1 MTPAEIRLNAATA
14 HIVERITSQ
23 GTTMTTKYLARH
35 AGQIVGRRT
44 TENRTY
50 SHAYVMQYDEA
61 KAREAACGYVAT
73 KQDRK
78 TYDWYAGRV
87 ASGVGA
93 RAWPDSAYLAH
104 VLLTEK
110 DIAEAREQISGGFEA
125 YVARLR
131 QNQIDR
137 FEHKLAKGGFSPF
150 VGGWASRLDLA
161 EKAARQYA
169 ARGCDL
175 VAIVPA
181 EVATPGRE
189 GPALLTAILNNR

>member
-1 MTPAEIRLNAATA
+1 
-14 HIVERITSQ
+14 
-23 GTTMTTKYLARH
+23 MTTKYLARH
-35 AGQIVGRRT
+35 AGQIVGKRT
-44 TENRTY
+44 TKDRTY
-50 SHAYVMQYDEA
+50 THAYVMQYSEE
-61 KAREAACGYVAT
+61 KARAAAYGYVAT

-87 ASGVGA
+87 ASGAGA

-110 DIAEAREQISGGFEA
+110 DITEAREQISGGFDG

-137 FEHKLAKGGFSPF
+137 FERKLAKGGFDPF
-150 VGGWASRLDLA
+150 VGGWASRPDLA
-161 EKAARQYA
+161 EKAARQFA
-169 ARGCDL
+169 TRGCDF

-181 EVATPGRE
+181 EVA
-189 GPALLTAILNNR
+189 